1 MLIYCVPTL
10 VKLREQSMKFTYAFQ
25 EIHGFDN
32 VHFEALFRNANTHT
46 FDQGLLSDIPLNVQ
60 LETMLKLVFDYNY
73 QNAKI
78 HFNVSPSVSVNELID
93 LSLVCSRLNF
103 EQSNLVLEFIE
114 CGLASYATLNFAKNL
129 GFQVALDD
137 FGRGFSIDN
146 LFHQFVYDFI
156 KLDKVFLKYEIQQT
170 ISSPLVQIIKQ
181 SFPDSL
187 IIFEGVET
195 KSDLD
200 FVHSLG
206 VDGIQGFYLS
216 KPVYF
221 TDKRVA

>member
-1 MLIYCVPTL
+1 VSKIVAMIPARMGSKR
-10 VKLREQSMKFTYAFQ
+10 VKKKNIRLLNGKPMVQYVIDAAKESGCFDEIWVNSESEVLEKISVQSGVNFYKRPHELCT
-25 EIHGFDN
+25 DN
-32 VHFEALFRNANTHT
+32 V
-46 FDQGLLSDIPLNVQ
+46 GSDL
-60 LETMLKLVFDYNY
+60 
-73 QNAKI
+73 
-78 HFNVSPSVSVNELID
+78 
-93 LSLVCSRLNF
+93 
-103 EQSNLVLEFIE
+103 
-114 CGLASYATLNFAKNL
+114 
-129 GFQVALDD
+129 
-137 FGRGFSIDN
+137 
-146 LFHQFVYDFI
+146 FVYDFI

-195 KSDLD
+195 ESDLG